1 MANRSLRTPTV
12 AVATSQP
19 SSIVHPNRNDK
30 LWRSLAAHSVLIV
43 LAAVFAIPFIWLLS
57 TSLKPTEQL
66 FKLPPEWI
74 PRPFMWSN
82 YAEATTFIP
91 FFLYLKNTV
100 YITVF
105 NVVAMLI
112 SCSLVAYGFARI
124 QWPGRDALF
133 FVLIA
138 TLMIP
143 GAVLLIPT
151 FIIFR
156 NLGWVGTPHPLTWPA
171 FAGNAF
177 YIFLLRQFYLT
188 IPRELSS
195 AAKIDGASEFQTYWL
210 IILPLSRAALAA
222 VALFTFLAN
231 WNDFIGPLIYL
242 SDKSQFTLAI
252 GLYGF
257 LSRVK
262 TEWGLLMAAAT
273 LMVSPVIVLFFFT
286 QRTFIQGITM
296 TGLK

>member
-12 AVATSQP
+12 AVSTSQP

-30 LWRSLAAHSVLIV
+30 VWRSLAAHSVLIV

-210 IILPLSRAALAA
+210 IILSLSRAALAA

>member
-12 AVATSQP
+12 AVSTSQP

-30 LWRSLAAHSVLIV
+30 VWRSLAAHSVLIV

-66 FKLPPEWI
+66 FKLPWEWI

-177 YIFLLRQFYLT
+177 YIFLLRQFYDT